1 MKTSDVVAPEKP
13 GLAIVKNAIK
23 QANTP
28 EVFSVINNMNRA
40 LSVAA
45 QYDITIQDL
54 PELGEL
60 LEKHK
65 TAWITSLLHAIKDP
79 EGTSLA
85 KLQVKNLLKVGIRW
99 PELGIM
105 NKSLST
111 LKEGPDNSIGPV
123 TIERFM
129 NEMKHGNP
137 YSAHHFFIILTR
149 SSKPENDKIKIAE
162 ALKSEIPLLTRFILY
177 VLPGPGTASNMID
190 MIASLP
196 MGIFADVKD
205 QIDLEKPKIIKFI
218 LHNLKDL
225 AYLDASDTLNILKR
239 FNIKWPELEIIKK
252 SIDADKPNRLLE
264 GSIINAM
271 SQLKA
276 LIAQMKE
283 AFAYVRLHPLAN
295 VFPLNTVARFKRMHH
310 EGLLSIDEIAPK
322 LDLVKD
328 DTIKYML
335 ASIKSERGVPFDIM
349 HWIDDLRRLG
359 VTWPELDVI
368 EKSYQADR
376 KKLKEDFNDEFDNPS
391 DEVYIEWFIQEM
403 IAGKPY
409 AAYECM
415 NKLIQLNIDKVEI
428 AKVLNTPRNLEF
440 LTKYVIYRLWNRT
453 DLMHETVEF
462 LATLPMG
469 ILDNVKAK
477 INNEKDKLIKYMLED
492 IRDGYYTGADGTIKV
507 FKYLKLQWP
516 ELDIIQKSIK
526 ANTSK
531 EISENY
537 ENDDIYNYENIV
549 KQLLVLILADEGYDY
564 IDRQNT
570 VILAARKKRLP
581 ELCEK
586 YKLEM
591 LEKLEEHIC
600 SSEPYNVNNG
610 LHRMCSLANIGCN
623 WPELR
628 VLLDDYKKNIIKQL
642 LIDIKEGADSY
653 YVDMLKPFKL
663 NWPELIVINKS
674 LAAEKE
680 AHPDELQETVVGMS
694 RLEAERFAKQAMV
707 KLVSDVKSD
716 STHCVRHAVS
726 LMIQAKIPGDIIKNV
741 FENNKDWVLLDIKGS
756 ITRQFMFKY
765 NTMSLTLDGLVKLKW
780 YGIDFPEIRKF
791 IDDRRKSIV
800 KYILQLIKDGGYDV
814 EEAEACVSRLT
825 ELKYTWPELP
835 VIKKSLDASN
845 TDHINESTESNI
857 ITHIGKL
864 HLGVAANMVRVNKL
878 TANNNPDIVKAFED
892 NKEKLI
898 RYLLNTFAYLEDSPP
913 DLLENL
919 KLIVDA
925 FIQFGLDWPEL
936 AVINKSLNAGNPES
950 LNESFRDPQSI
961 MKYLNELLDSNFD
974 ISTDV
979 GECFKQLASSNV
991 KLPNELK
998 AKLIKDKDTVLDA
1011 LRVIAADQLI
1021 DRLLDIFTWLK
1032 VNGLNWKEL
1041 TLENFKRVIIR
1052 TLLVSARHM
1061 ADTHTLM
1068 TLKQLSDLRVH
1079 WPELNAIRK
1088 SVEATVA
1095 HKTDQARRA
1104 EIDEAV
1110 PTAKGP
1116 AKIPTGGGPSVANPA
1131 HMRSVKYEGDP
1142 AKFDFGLQKRNYDII
1157 SAALARQNKKL
1168 EYIGVAR
1175 SAAGPDIF
1183 VATAPG
1189 VVWYKYVGTNPQSGQ
1204 NYMYINGAK
1213 VKTSWFVT
1221 QNPSMQDRILTSDKV
1236 GVTLLFTDKLQ
1247 DIIRAFGNARDPSA
1261 LDGHKA
1267 QIISKILDMIKSGN
1281 SWFNGTDEA
1290 MQCVVALKAAGVKWP
1305 ELAILDRSLKFEIS
1319 RNKENEI
1326 DEQASG
1332 GSTQC

>member
-1 MKTSDVVAPEKP
+1 MKTSDVVAHSNYSAA
-13 GLAIVKNAIK
+13 LVKTYIMHATDSNPMSVISNMNNAIRTAAK
-23 QANTP
+23 AN
-28 EVFSVINNMNRA
+28 
-40 LSVAA
+40 
-45 QYDITIQDL
+45 ITINDM
-54 PELGEL
+54 PELGKLIE
-60 LEKHK
+60 EHK

-99 PELGIM
+99 PELEIM

-283 AFAYVRLHPLAN
+283 AFAYVKTNPKAN
-295 VFPLNTVARFKRMHH
+295 VFPLNTIGMFTRAVHL
-310 EGLLSIDEIAPK
+310 GK
-322 LDLVKD
+322 LTNEDIIPELESVKVQ
-328 DTIKYML
+328 IIEYML
-335 ASIKSERGVPFDIM
+335 ASVKLEHKVS
-349 HWIDDLRRLG
+349 WDLVHSVRELRSLG
-359 VTWPELDVI
+359 ITWPELDII
-368 EKSYQADR
+368 EKSFNADR

-391 DEVYIEWFIQEM
+391 DDVYIGWFVQEM

-663 NWPELIVINKS
+663 NWPEL
-674 LAAEKE
+674 
-680 AHPDELQETVVGMS
+680 
-694 RLEAERFAKQAMV
+694 
-707 KLVSDVKSD
+707 
-716 STHCVRHAVS
+716 
-726 LMIQAKIPGDIIKNV
+726 
-741 FENNKDWVLLDIKGS
+741 
-756 ITRQFMFKY
+756 
-765 NTMSLTLDGLVKLKW
+765 
-780 YGIDFPEIRKF
+780 
-791 IDDRRKSIV
+791 
-800 KYILQLIKDGGYDV
+800 
-814 EEAEACVSRLT
+814 
-825 ELKYTWPELP
+825 
-835 VIKKSLDASN
+835 
-845 TDHINESTESNI
+845 
-857 ITHIGKL
+857 
-864 HLGVAANMVRVNKL
+864 
-878 TANNNPDIVKAFED
+878 
-892 NKEKLI
+892 
-898 RYLLNTFAYLEDSPP
+898 
-913 DLLENL
+913 
-919 KLIVDA
+919 
-925 FIQFGLDWPEL
+925 

-1079 WPELNAIRK
+1079 WPELEAIRK

-1095 HKTDQARRA
+1095 HKIDQARRA
-1104 EIDEAV
+1104 EINEGTTPIGTRYQV
-1110 PTAKGP
+1110 PGT
-1116 AKIPTGGGPSVANPA
+1116 
-1131 HMRSVKYEGDP
+1131 D
-1142 AKFDFGLQKRNYDII
+1142 
-1157 SAALARQNKKL
+1157 LA
-1168 EYIGVAR
+1168 GVAH
-1175 SAAGPDIF
+1175 
-1183 VATAPG
+1183 
-1189 VVWYKYVGTNPQSGQ
+1189 
-1204 NYMYINGAK
+1204 
-1213 VKTSWFVT
+1213 
-1221 QNPSMQDRILTSDKV
+1221 
-1236 GVTLLFTDKLQ
+1236 
-1247 DIIRAFGNARDPSA
+1247 NA
-1261 LDGHKA
+1261 
-1267 QIISKILDMIKSGN
+1267 
-1281 SWFNGTDEA
+1281 
-1290 MQCVVALKAAGVKWP
+1290 
-1305 ELAILDRSLKFEIS
+1305 
-1319 RNKENEI
+1319 NK
-1326 DEQASG
+1326 
-1332 GSTQC
+1332 

>member
-99 PELGIM
+99 PEL
-105 NKSLST
+105 
-111 LKEGPDNSIGPV
+111 
-123 TIERFM
+123 
-129 NEMKHGNP
+129 
-137 YSAHHFFIILTR
+137 
-149 SSKPENDKIKIAE
+149 
-162 ALKSEIPLLTRFILY
+162 
-177 VLPGPGTASNMID
+177 
-190 MIASLP
+190 
-196 MGIFADVKD
+196 
-205 QIDLEKPKIIKFI
+205 
-218 LHNLKDL
+218 
-225 AYLDASDTLNILKR
+225 
-239 FNIKWPELEIIKK
+239 EIIKK

-283 AFAYVRLHPLAN
+283 AFAYVKTNPKAN
-295 VFPLNTVARFKRMHH
+295 VFPLNTIGMFTRAVHL
-310 EGLLSIDEIAPK
+310 GK
-322 LDLVKD
+322 LTNEDIIPELESVKVQ
-328 DTIKYML
+328 IIEYML
-335 ASIKSERGVPFDIM
+335 ASVKLEHKVS
-349 HWIDDLRRLG
+349 WDLVHSVRELRSLG
-359 VTWPELDVI
+359 ITWPELDII
-368 EKSYQADR
+368 EKSFNADR

-391 DEVYIEWFIQEM
+391 DDVYIGWFVQEM

-663 NWPELIVINKS
+663 NWPELDIISKS
-674 LAAEKE
+674 LAANN
-680 AHPDELQETVVGMS
+680 ASQPDQIDETIIVQNRS
-694 RLEAERFAKQAMV
+694 QAEHLAKQTMNT
-707 KLVSDVKSD
+707 LINMVKSD
-716 STHCVRHAVS
+716 SIHAVRHAIS
-726 LMIQAKIPGDIIKNV
+726 TMITAKVPRDIIKTA
-741 FENNKDWVLLDIKGS
+741 FEENKNWALYDIKGS
-756 ITRQFMFKY
+756 ITREFST
-765 NTMSLTLDGLVKLKW
+765 NHNIMSLVFEALVKLEW
-780 YGIDFPEIRKF
+780 VGIDWPDVR
-791 IDDRRKSIV
+791 
-800 KYILQLIKDGGYDV
+800 KYINDRKGSIIKYLLKIIREGDAYDMGEVETCISYLIG
-814 EEAEACVSRLT
+814 
-825 ELKYTWPELP
+825 LKYNWPEL
-835 VIKKSLDASN
+835 D
-845 TDHINESTESNI
+845 I
-857 ITHIGKL
+857 I
-864 HLGVAANMVRVNKL
+864 
-878 TANNNPDIVKAFED
+878 E
-892 NKEKLI
+892 
-898 RYLLNTFAYLEDSPP
+898 
-913 DLLENL
+913 
-919 KLIVDA
+919 
-925 FIQFGLDWPEL
+925 
-936 AVINKSLNAGNPES
+936 KSLNASNPASLTES
-950 LNESFRDPQSI
+950 ARDPQSI

-1168 EYIGVAR
+1168 EYMGVAR

-1221 QNPSMQDRILTSDKV
+1221 QNPSMQDRILTSDRI
-1236 GVTLLFTDKLQ
+1236 GVTLMFSDKLLE
-1247 DIIRAFGNARDPSA
+1247 IIRALGTAGDPKVF
-1261 LDGHKA
+1261 DQHKT
-1267 QIISKILDMIKSGN
+1267 QFISKILRMIHDGAEFDY
-1281 SWFNGTDEA
+1281 WFDEV
-1290 MQCVVALKAAGVKWP
+1290 MQCVASLKASGVKWP
-1305 ELAILDRSLKFEIS
+1305 ELTTLDRSLKFEIK
-1319 RNKENEI
+1319 RKRDNDIPMIGNNGINET
-1326 DEQASG
+1326 DEQTDNETSEQRMLRRMARGIINRLDRDFQNGDMYVANRSLMDAVEAIKTYKFTPDDFKG
-1332 GSTQC
+1332 HVLPPDFAHHFLDWIRKNIMYLTTTHYMVHILTFAAETKIAQPRVVSILETEKRYIVRYLLQLVKHEFPGEAGRNIQQLISLGIDWPELAMISKSTDAEVARNANK